1 MKATSVYD
9 YVVTEDIPVKGATG
23 LIEKTIQKILG
34 RGTVTAF
41 DQSNA
46 ILQAVLLVDMEG
58 VDVTEVKAEVRCF
71 C

>member
-1 MKATSVYD
+1 MRATSVYD
-9 YVVTEDIPVKGATG
+9 YVVTEDVPVKGATG
-23 LIEKTIQKILG
+23 LIEKTIQKILS